1 MPTEH
6 APTAVYFLSDYGT
19 ADEFVGVVHAV
30 LHRLAPGV
38 EVIDLSHQI
47 PPFDIAAGASLLA
60 RSAPHLGPGVV
71 LAVVDP
77 GVGSARRA
85 VAVGTWPASG
95 GRGAEDGTA
104 GNGTAGT
111 GTAVREGT
119 GTGAFGGPVW
129 LVGPDNGLLLP
140 AADVLGGPVRVIEIT
155 HVPGGGPPVPPAA
168 GGPGRHRPGAT
179 FDGRDVF
186 APAAAYLARG
196 GDPAR
201 LGNECDPGTLT
212 EAVLGGG
219 LPDGAAPDRPGGP
232 LVASVGWVDRFG
244 NVQLRLTP
252 VELVGWG
259 LAPGGTASVD
269 VQSAPTGTGTGT
281 VAGAD
286 QDGVDRGTRGPLP
299 ARWVDAFADLAPGE
313 LGLLTDANGSIALV
327 LDRASAARL
336 LGVAR
341 TGVRIELSAD
351 RDVDAGGAG

>member
-1 MPTEH
+1 VPTE
-6 APTAVYFLSDYGT
+6 PGPPAVFFLSDYGT

-85 VAVGTWPASG
+85 VAVGTGSSTG
-95 GRGAEDGTA
+95 GPGTA
-104 GNGTAGT
+104 GSGTAGS
-111 GTAVREGT
+111 GAAGPA
-119 GTGAFGGPVW
+119 GSGAFGGPAW

-155 HVPGGGPPVPPAA
+155 RVPGGGPPVARPT
-168 GGPGRHRPGAT
+168 GGLSGHRPGAT

-186 APAAAYLARG
+186 APVAAYLASG

-201 LGNECDPGTLT
+201 LGDERDPHTLA
-212 EAVLGGG
+212 EVV
-219 LPDGAAPDRPGGP
+219 PIDGAPAGGASGGAPGSRPGGP
-232 LVASVGWVDRFG
+232 LVTSVGWVDRFG
-244 NVQLRLTP
+244 NVQLTLTP
-252 VELVGWG
+252 DELVGWG

-269 VQSAPTGTGTGT
+269 LLSGLAGTG
-281 VAGAD
+281 VDAGAD
-286 QDGVDRGTRGPLP
+286 ADGGHRGLPGPFP
-299 ARWVDAFADLAPGE
+299 ARWVGAFADLAPGE

-327 LDRASAARL
+327 LDRASAAHR
-336 LGVAR
+336 LGVTQPGAP
-341 TGVRIELSAD
+341 VELRVE
-351 RDVDAGGAG
+351 RDAVAGATD